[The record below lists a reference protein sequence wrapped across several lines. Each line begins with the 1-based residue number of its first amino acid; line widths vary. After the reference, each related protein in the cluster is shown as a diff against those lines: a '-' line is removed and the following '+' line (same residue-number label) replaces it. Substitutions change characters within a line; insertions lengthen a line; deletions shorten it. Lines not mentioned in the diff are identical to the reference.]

1 MDDWGCEEEVMFGDL
16 EGDGEFEDEEF
27 DEFGDHGMQAFDDL
41 DDLDELD
48 EESLHDLGGG
58 IAAGVGFGDADAGS
72 AAGVGVAAAAVAE
85 PAGRRWSAWEVGTVF
100 ALGGALL
107 DSHAEQVA
115 RQVRQELQRAGI
127 ARSHDHD
134 HRRAPHPAPAHRY
147 RYQPNLVRLAVG
159 DPLDPDRLFRDLG
172 LAIAPDRHL
181 LIQAEGTA
189 PSGGRLVLVISVLA
203 HPAGP
208 MMWVVAELH
217 PGGFSASRL
226 VPVFRPDDSGTM
238 AVFATDYAS
247 QATDAVRFACD
258 REGVPT
264 TALTVTRRQP

>member
-1 MDDWGCEEEVMFGDL
+1 MDDWGLEDEVMFGDL
-16 EGDGEFEDEEF
+16 LDGDGEDQED
-27 DEFGDHGMQAFDDL
+27 DEFGDHDVQASDDL

-48 EESLHDLGGG
+48 EESLHELGGG
-58 IAAGVGFGDADAGS
+58 IAAGTGFGDADAGG
-72 AAGVGVAAAAVAE
+72 AAGVGVAAASAE
-85 PAGRRWSAWEVGTVF
+85 PVGPRWSAWEVGTVF

-115 RQVRQELQRAGI
+115 RQVRQELQRAGV

-134 HRRAPHPAPAHRY
+134 HRPAPHPAPAHRY
-147 RYQPNLVRLAVG
+147 RYQPHLVPLAIG
-159 DPLDPDRLFRDLG
+159 DPLGPDRLFHDLG
-172 LAIAPDRHL
+172 LAIPPDRHL

-189 PSGGRLVLVISVLA
+189 PSGGKLVLVISALA

-226 VPVFRPDDSGTM
+226 VPVFQADASGAM

-247 QATDAVRFACD
+247 QATDAARFACD

-264 TALTVTRRQP
+264 TALTVTRRQS